1 MRAGVNV
8 GPHGGISR
16 QNSPNIDGKW
26 IVGDEGIIGR
36 KIMEV
41 VKTITVKFKR
51 PDGTIIVLTL
61 SIKVKR

>member
-1 MRAGVNV
+1 MRVGVTAG
-8 GPHGGISR
+8 PYGGISR
-16 QNSPNIDGKW
+16 QNSPNTDGKW
-26 IVGDEGIIGR
+26 IVGSEGIIGR